1 MILLLQRDT
10 FIYYGRVI
18 EREYDGAYEQYFDVK
33 NIKEDEKKSTA
44 PLQRNSGISVE
55 LER

>member
-44 PLQRNSGISVE
+44 PLQRNSGNF
-55 LER
+55 RRT